1 MAPSNPFR
9 IEYLFPNIIP
19 TGSKSKRSATPLM
32 ALGALL
38 ALGAGLIL
46 IFGQ

>member
-9 IEYLFPNIIP
+9 SEYLVLNIIP
-19 TGSKSKRSATPLM
+19 TGSKPKRSATPLM

-38 ALGAGLIL
+38 ALGAGLLL